1 MARDP
6 RYDIL
11 FEPVKIGPVTA
22 KNRFFQVPH
31 CNGMGHAMPQA
42 HAAMREVKAEGGW
55 AVICTEECEIHPSGD
70 LSPFVEARLWDD
82 HDIPALRLMCDAVHA
97 HGALAGIELTHN
109 GPTASNLYSRE
120 VLIAP
125 SHQPSKYGYPSQ
137 ARAMNK
143 RDIAEY
149 RRWHRNAALRAKAAG
164 FDVIYIYA
172 AHDLSLPMH
181 FLQKRR
187 NQRTDEYGG
196 SLENRVRLFREVI
209 QDTKD
214 AVGDTCAVAVRFA
227 TEELLGD
234 GGVTMSEAKEIVHML
249 ADLPDLWDVNLAA
262 WYNDSVPSRFAREG
276 AQEPFID
283 WVKKVTSKPVV
294 GVGRFTSPDT
304 MASQIKRGVLDFIGA
319 ARPSI
324 ADPFMPKKI
333 EEGRVDDIRECIGC
347 NICVSGDNTI
357 TPIRCTQNPTMGEEW
372 RKNWHPERIAIKKSM
387 AKILIVGAGPTG
399 LEAAR
404 ALGERGYEVHLSEA
418 ARELGGRVAKEARLP
433 GLAEWGRVRD
443 WRVGQINK
451 YRNVNVYLDSVI
463 SAQDVI
469 DFGADHVLLATGC
482 HWRRDGFGRTNGM
495 GIEGFGEAIFTP
507 DDVMNGIIPEGPVAI
522 FDDDYFYYAS
532 TIADKL
538 SVEGREVVYI
548 TPDDTIASWS
558 SNTLD
563 YRHIQ
568 RRMHELNVQQLV
580 AHNIV
585 AYADGR
591 LQLEHVWSGKS
602 SELRCASVVAV
613 TARLPHDALYQELL
627 LREPEW
633 RAAGIKTVQCAG
645 DALAPGLIAHA
656 VYAGHRYARE
666 MDEPPPGD
674 VPFRRHLHTSFTNLV
689 EVDEAA
695 RDALDILK
703 ANRGLGA

>member
-1 MARDP
+1 MSRDP

-11 FEPVKIGPVTA
+11 FEPVAIGPVVA

-82 HDIPALRLMCDAVHA
+82 HDIPALRLMCDKVHA

-120 VLIAP
+120 VLLAP

-137 ARAMNK
+137 ARAMDK
-143 RDIAEY
+143 RDIAAY

-164 FDVIYIYA
+164 FDIIYIYA

-181 FLQKRR
+181 FLQRRR
-187 NQRTDEYGG
+187 NQRSDEYGG
-196 SLENRVRLFREVI
+196 SLENRVRLLREVI
-209 QDTKD
+209 EDTKD
-214 AVGDTCAVAVRFA
+214 AVGHSCAVAVRFA

-234 GGVTMSEAKEIVHML
+234 GGVTLAEAREIVHML
-249 ADLPDLWDVNLAA
+249 ADLPDLWDVNVAA

-283 WVKKVTSKPVV
+283 WVRQVTSKPVV

-304 MASQIKRGVLDFIGA
+304 MVSQIRRGVLDFIGA

-333 EEGRVDDIRECIGC
+333 EEGRIDDIRECIGC
-347 NICVSGDNTI
+347 NICVSGDNTV

-372 RKNWHPERIAIKKSM
+372 RKGWHPERIAARKS
-387 AKILIVGAGPTG
+387 AARILIVGAGPTG

-404 ALGERGYEVHLSEA
+404 ALGERGYEVHLSEG
-418 ARELGGRVAKEARLP
+418 ARELGGRVAREARLP

-443 WRVGQINK
+443 WRTGQIA
-451 YRNVNVYLDSVI
+451 RMPNVHVYLDSVLG
-463 SAQDVI
+463 AQDVI
-469 DFGADHVLLATGC
+469 DFGAEHVLLATGC
-482 HWRRDGFGRTNGM
+482 HWRRDGFGRSNGM
-495 GIEGFGEAIFTP
+495 GIEGFGGDAIVTP
-507 DDVMNGIIPEGPVAI
+507 DDVMDGRIPDGPVVL
-522 FDDDYFYYAS
+522 FDDDYFYYGS

-538 SVEGREVVYI
+538 RAEQRDVVYV
-548 TPDDTIASWS
+548 TPDDMIASWS

-568 RRMHELNVQQLV
+568 RRMHELKVRQVV

-585 AYADGR
+585 AFTGHSV
-591 LQLEHVWSGKS
+591 QLEHVWSGER
-602 SELRCASVVAV
+602 SELACASVVAV
-613 TARLPHDALYQELL
+613 TARLPNDALYQELM
-627 LREPEW
+627 RRQAEW
-633 RAAGIKTVQCAG
+633 QGAGIQSVQCAG

-666 MDEPPPGD
+666 MDEPPPGG
-674 VPFRRHLHTSFTNLV
+674 VPFRRHFHTSFS
-689 EVDEAA
+689 
-695 RDALDILK
+695 
-703 ANRGLGA
+703 

>member
-1 MARDP
+1 MTRDP

-11 FEPVKIGPVTA
+11 FEPVRIGPVTA

-82 HDIPALRLMCDAVHA
+82 HDIPALRLMCEKVHA
-97 HGALAGIELTHN
+97 YGALAGIELTHN

-209 QDTKD
+209 EDTKD

-249 ADLPDLWDVNLAA
+249 ADLPDMWDVNLAA

-283 WVKKVTSKPVV
+283 WVKKVTTRPVV

-304 MASQIKRGVLDFIGA
+304 MVSQIKRGVLDFIGA

-324 ADPFMPKKI
+324 ADPFLPKKI
-333 EEGRVDDIRECIGC
+333 EEGRIDDIRECIGC
-347 NICVSGDNTI
+347 NICVSGDNTV

-372 RKNWHPERIAIKKSM
+372 RKNWHPERIAIKKSA
-387 AKILIVGAGPTG
+387 AKILVVGAGPTG

-418 ARELGGRVAKEARLP
+418 SRELGGRVAKEARLP

-451 YRNVNVYLDSVI
+451 YNNVHVYLDSVLG
-463 SAQDVI
+463 AQDVI

-482 HWRRDGFGRTNGM
+482 HWRRDGFGRSNGM
-495 GIEGFGEAIFTP
+495 GIKGFDEVSIYTP
-507 DDVMNGIIPEGPVAI
+507 DDVMNGRIPPGPVVI

-532 TIADKL
+532 TMAEKL
-538 SVEGREVVYI
+538 RLEGREVWYV

-568 RRMHELNVQQLV
+568 HRMYELDVRQMVSQ
-580 AHNIV
+580 NILEF
-585 AYADGR
+585 AGGR
-591 LQLEHVWSGKS
+591 VILEHVWSGKR
-602 SELRCASVVAV
+602 SELACASVLAV
-613 TARLPHDALYQELL
+613 TARLPHDGLYQELL
-627 LREPEW
+627 LRESEW
-633 RAAGIKTVQCAG
+633 AAAGIKSVQCAG

-666 MDEPPPGD
+666 MDEAPAGD
-674 VPFRRHLHTSFTNLV
+674 VPFRRHLHSSTT
-689 EVDEAA
+689 
-695 RDALDILK
+695 
-703 ANRGLGA
+703 